1 MSSFPRVSE
10 VTADAKS
17 LSALERQGVALAC
30 FTLARCLQL
39 GHALDQDQE
48 RALQYYTKASLYIYT
63 HTYTYTCMNA

>member
-48 RALQYYTKASLYIYT
+48 RALQYYTKASEYT
-63 HTYTYTCMNA
+63 HTDTYTCMDA